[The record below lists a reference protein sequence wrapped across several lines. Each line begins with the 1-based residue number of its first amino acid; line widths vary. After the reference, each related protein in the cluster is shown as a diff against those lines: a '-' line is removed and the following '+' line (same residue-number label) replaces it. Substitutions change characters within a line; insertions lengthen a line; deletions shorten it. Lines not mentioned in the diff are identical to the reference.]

1 MTPKVDNSVI
11 LYEFAIDLDK
21 RGYDTAVLNEWIAHY
36 PSVADDLIDFFVD
49 ELRTEEMHSEGQH
62 AVPMPSLDG
71 IKATGLSQV
80 QLRLIQRRDG
90 ASKRA

>member
-1 MTPKVDNSVI
+1 MTIDSSV

-21 RGYDTAVLNEWIAHY
+21 RGCDLSVLEEWVARC
-36 PSVADDLIDFFVD
+36 PSAADSLIDFFIEEV
-49 ELRTEEMHSEGQH
+49 RIEEMHSEGEH
-62 AVPMPSLDG
+62 SVPMPSLDT
-71 IKATGLSQV
+71 IKATGRSQV